1 MRGAGTV
8 NFIDD
13 FITGGSRQALEPLTR
28 SVAQYCRSDSN
39 VKAMYIG
46 IASGFDAIGAMQR
59 RYDSYK
65 SSEGLNEM
73 IAIYASSSQ
82 DNTRSVEDYLVN
94 YFQSHGRSINR
105 TGGGGGRDS
114 SGPNYNVYL
123 AIRRWG

>member
-1 MRGAGTV
+1 MRGASEV
-8 NFIDD
+8 HYRDEC
-13 FITGGSRQALEPLTR
+13 ITGGSRQSVEALTR

-46 IASGFDAIGAMQR
+46 IASGSDAISAMKR

-65 SSEGLNEM
+65 SEEGLNEM

-82 DNTRSVEDYLVN
+82 DNTRSIEDNLVSI
-94 YFQSHGRSINR
+94 FQSHGRSINR

-114 SGPNYNVYL
+114 SGPNFYVYL